1 MDVGRAASRETEM
14 IHALAKLFI
23 GIHWAIGITTLPA
36 DASRQ
41 QERSFVRMW
50 LGIVAFIGVW
60 FAVLLYLLR

>member
-1 MDVGRAASRETEM
+1 M

-41 QERSFVRMW
+41 QERSFVLMW
-50 LGIVAFIGVW
+50 LGILALVGVW
-60 FAVLLYLLR
+60 FAVLMYLFI